1 MPSAFERLSIEDQSN
16 LWAEAP
22 DTPMH
27 ILAVLQVEPGALVDV
42 RGHLKL
48 DEIRRRIARRLERA
62 PLLRQVVRP
71 GTFLTGPPVWIDE
84 VGFDLER
91 HLRVGSIPAPGNE
104 AELLEVVARIDEQR
118 LNRSHALWEMWLLTG
133 LSNGR
138 IAIVL
143 KLHHVI
149 ADGLAAVE
157 LMASFFAFTPDR
169 GGDDGPV
176 ELWQPEAPPIRWKL
190 MRDNATAKVGG
201 LTRGLATIRR
211 PGVIWRTA
219 RTTVHALLFL
229 AAQAKRAP
237 RCSINRPIGPGRR
250 LTVIRIPLEEAKAVA
265 HSYGGKV
272 NDLLLAVVAGGL
284 RALLLNRGE
293 SIEGLKLMTSVP
305 VSMRHDSKLGNE
317 VGVITVPL
325 AIDGPDPRAQL
336 EGIVRATH
344 AAKKGQS
351 AATGTMAFSQMAR
364 FGLARILS
372 RRQRYVNLFITNVA
386 GPPIPVHVLGGRL
399 LDVIPVVPIAGNCT
413 LGFGALSYN
422 GCLAIT
428 AVADADQVSD
438 LDEVIRGMDRS
449 WSALSLGIPRGERGL
464 VNRSGSRVGGSV
476 TFGIRDLGPYSPR
489 ATRRML
495 AAGFIRLAGLV
506 GAKQRIQE
514 VREGAL

>member
-1 MPSAFERLSIEDQSN
+1 MPRASERLSIDDQSN

-27 ILAVLQVEPGALVDV
+27 ILAVLQVEPGAFVDG

-48 DEIRRRIARRLERA
+48 DSIRRRIARRLDRA
-62 PLLRQVVRP
+62 PRLRQVVRP
-71 GTFLTGPPVWIDE
+71 GTLLTGPPVWIDE

-104 AELLEVVARIDEQR
+104 AELLEAVARIDEHR
-118 LNRSHALWEMWLLTG
+118 LNRSHALWEMWLFTG
-133 LSNGR
+133 LSNGH

-157 LMASFFAFTPDR
+157 LMASFFDFTPDPD
-169 GGDDGPV
+169 GDDGPV
-176 ELWQPEAPPIRWKL
+176 EPWQPKPPPMRWTL
-190 MRDNATAKVGG
+190 MRDNATAKVGR
-201 LTRGLATIRR
+201 LARGLATIRR
-211 PGVIWRTA
+211 PRAISRTA
-219 RTTVHALLFL
+219 RTTVHALLVL
-229 AAQAKRAP
+229 AAQARRAP
-237 RCSINRPIGPGRR
+237 RCSINQPIGPRRR
-250 LTVIRIPLEEAKAVA
+250 LAAIRIPLDEAKAVGHA
-265 HSYGGKV
+265 YGGKV

-284 RALLLNRGE
+284 RALLLTRGE
-293 SIEGLKLMTSVP
+293 SIEGLTLMTSVP

-325 AIDGPDPRAQL
+325 AIDAADPGAQL

-364 FGLARILS
+364 FGLARVLS

-386 GPPIPVHVLGGRL
+386 GPPMSVHVLGGRL

-428 AVADADQVSD
+428 AVADADRVSD

-449 WSALSLGIPRGERGL
+449 WSALKRGVGVASLA
-464 VNRSGSRVGGSV
+464 S
-476 TFGIRDLGPYSPR
+476 
-489 ATRRML
+489 
-495 AAGFIRLAGLV
+495 
-506 GAKQRIQE
+506 
-514 VREGAL
+514 

>member
-1 MPSAFERLSIEDQSN
+1 MPSAFERLSIEDQGN

-27 ILAVLQVEPGALVDV
+27 ILAVLQVEPGAFVDI
-42 RGHLKL
+42 RGHLEL

-62 PLLRQVVRP
+62 PRLRQVVRP
-71 GTFLTGPPVWIDE
+71 GTLLTGPPVWIDE

-91 HLRVGSIPAPGNE
+91 HLRVGSILGPGGDV
-104 AELLEVVARIDEQR
+104 ELLEAVARVDEER

-143 KLHHVI
+143 KLHHVL
-149 ADGLAAVE
+149 ADGLAAVQ
-157 LMASFFAFTPDR
+157 LIASFSDFTPDD

-176 ELWQPEAPPIRWKL
+176 QPWQPEPPPARWNL
-190 MRDNATAKVGG
+190 MLDNAAAKVGG
-201 LTRGLATIRR
+201 LTRILATLRR
-211 PGVIWRTA
+211 PGLIWRTA

-229 AAQAKRAP
+229 ATQARRAP
-237 RCSINRPIGPGRR
+237 RCSINQPIGPRRR
-250 LTVIRIPLEEAKAVA
+250 LAVIRIPLEEAKAVA

-272 NDLLLAVVAGGL
+272 NDLLLAMVAGGL
-284 RALLLNRGE
+284 RALLLERGE

-305 VSMRHDSKLGNE
+305 VSMRHDAKLGNE

-325 AIDGPDPRAQL
+325 VIDAPDPAAQL

-351 AATGTMAFSQMAR
+351 VAAGTMAFSQMAR

-386 GPPIPVHVLGGRL
+386 GPPMPVHLLGGRL
-399 LDVIPVVPIAGNCT
+399 LEVIPVVPIAGNCT

-422 GCLAIT
+422 GRLAIT

-449 WSALSLGIPRGERGL
+449 WSALKLGVGVASLA
-464 VNRSGSRVGGSV
+464 S
-476 TFGIRDLGPYSPR
+476 
-489 ATRRML
+489 
-495 AAGFIRLAGLV
+495 
-506 GAKQRIQE
+506 
-514 VREGAL
+514 

>member
-27 ILAVLQVEPGALVDV
+27 ILAVLQVEPSAFVDV

-62 PLLRQVVRP
+62 PRLRQVVRP
-71 GTFLTGPPVWIDE
+71 GTLLTGPPVWIDE

-91 HLRVGSIPAPGNE
+91 HVRVGSIPGPGGE
-104 AELLEVVARIDEQR
+104 AELLDVVARIDEQR
-118 LNRSHALWEMWLLTG
+118 LNRSHALWELWLFTG

-138 IAIVL
+138 IVIVL

-149 ADGLAAVE
+149 ADGLAAVQ
-157 LMASFFAFTPDR
+157 LMASFFDITLDR
-169 GGDDGPV
+169 GGDGGPV
-176 ELWQPEAPPIRWKL
+176 PTWQPETEPVRWNL
-190 MRDNATAKVGG
+190 MRDNAAAKVGA
-201 LTRGLATIRR
+201 LARGLATMRG
-211 PGVIWRTA
+211 PGGIWRTA
-219 RTTVHALLFL
+219 RTTLHGLLFL
-229 AAQAKRAP
+229 VAQARRAP
-237 RCSINRPIGPGRR
+237 RCSINQPIGPRRR
-250 LTVIRIPLEEAKAVA
+250 LAVIRIPLEEAKAVA
-265 HSYGGKV
+265 HAHGGKL

-284 RALLLNRGE
+284 RALLLKRGE

-325 AIDGPDPRAQL
+325 AIDAPDPAAQL

-344 AAKKGQS
+344 AAKKGQG
-351 AATGTMAFSQMAR
+351 AAAGTMAFSQMAR

-372 RRQRYVNLFITNVA
+372 RRQRYVNLFISNVA

-438 LDEVIRGMDRS
+438 LDEVIRGMDGS
-449 WSALSLGIPRGERGL
+449 WSALKIGIP
-464 VNRSGSRVGGSV
+464 VAN
-476 TFGIRDLGPYSPR
+476 
-489 ATRRML
+489 L
-495 AAGFIRLAGLV
+495 AS
-506 GAKQRIQE
+506 
-514 VREGAL
+514 